1 MSAVRDIRVYF
12 LHVNKVVIH
21 LPFLLVCEES
31 ELSEAVT
38 QKGKQTKQM
47 LVSELDL
54 TKMDGNGDFPC
65 PTCGVT
71 ISPEDEKDDVYTI
84 IEEKGRNNALEELVI
99 QCNACG
105 NRLRLTGFPSLE
117 LNAPE
122 LK

>member
-1 MSAVRDIRVYF
+1 MYL

-21 LPFLLVCEES
+21 LPFILVCEES
-31 ELSEAVT
+31 ELPEAVA

-47 LVSELDL
+47 LVTELDL

-71 ISPEDEKDDVYTI
+71 ISPEDETEDVYTI
-84 IEEKGRNNALEELVI
+84 IEEKVRNDALEELVI
-99 QCNACG
+99 QCNACE
-105 NRLRLTGFPSLE
+105 NRLCLTGFPSLE
-117 LNAPE
+117 MNVPE

>member
-1 MSAVRDIRVYF
+1 MCF
-12 LHVNKVVIH
+12 LHVNTVVIH

-31 ELSEAVT
+31 ELPEAVV

-71 ISPEDEKDDVYTI
+71 ISPEDETEDVYTI
-84 IEEKGRNNALEELVI
+84 IEEKVRNDALEELVI

-105 NRLRLTGFPSLE
+105 NRLRIIIFPSLE
-117 LNAPE
+117 LNVPE

>member
-1 MSAVRDIRVYF
+1 MPETVA
-12 LHVNKVVIH
+12 
-21 LPFLLVCEES
+21 
-31 ELSEAVT
+31 

-54 TKMDGNGDFPC
+54 TKIDGNGDFPC

-71 ISPEDEKDDVYTI
+71 ISPEDETENVYTI
-84 IEEKGRNNALEELVI
+84 IEEKVRNDALEELVI
-99 QCNACG
+99 LCNACG
-105 NRLRLTGFPSLE
+105 NQLCLTGFPSLE